1 MTLKSKVKIITPGFA
16 KELLERTQAA
26 GVLNRKASPRTVEIY
41 ANEMRSNRWKLNSE
55 SIKLDEN
62 GYILDGQHRLMACVQ
77 SGCPFQTVVNTGVAR
92 ETFDTID
99 CGRVRTGTQVLQM
112 SGVQYHTVITGIIN
126 GMNEF
131 RNYGHLASKERRM
144 TPSAVLE
151 EYNSRP
157 ADYDEAA
164 RVAMKCIAESHA
176 MTSKMVGTLYFALVH
191 DVGVGKARAEQF
203 FEQINSFD
211 TAENA
216 AVEKMRRWNLANK
229 DKRISDKLRVAY
241 VIRSWNAFVDGGK
254 VPRFSEHD
262 ADIMP
267 VFKKNG

>member
-1 MTLKSKVKIITPGFA
+1 
-16 KELLERTQAA
+16 
-26 GVLNRKASPRTVEIY
+26 
-41 ANEMRSNRWKLNSE
+41 
-55 SIKLDEN
+55 
-62 GYILDGQHRLMACVQ
+62 
-77 SGCPFQTVVNTGVAR
+77 
-92 ETFDTID
+92 
-99 CGRVRTGTQVLQM
+99 M
-112 SGVQYHTVITGIIN
+112 S
-126 GMNEF
+126 EF

-191 DVGVGKARAEQF
+191 DVGVGKVRAEQF

-211 TAENA
+211 TAENTV
-216 AVEKMRRWNLANK
+216 VEKMRRWNLANK

-241 VIRSWNAFVDGGK
+241 VIRSWNAFVAGGK

-267 VFKKNG
+267 AFKKNG

>member
-26 GVLNRKASPRTVEIY
+26 GVLNRKASSRTIDIY
-41 ANEMRSNRWKLNSE
+41 ANEMKRGNWKLNSE

-62 GYILDGQHRLMACVQ
+62 GFILDGQHRLMACVQ
-77 SGCPFQTVVNTGVAR
+77 SGCTFQTVVNFGVAR
-92 ETFDTID
+92 DTFDTID
-99 CGRVRTGTQVLQM
+99 CGRIRTGTQVLQM

-126 GMNEF
+126 GLSEF
-131 RNYGHLASKERRM
+131 RSYGHLAIKDRRL

-164 RVAMKCIAESHA
+164 RIAMRAVGESHS
-176 MTSKMVGTLYFALVH
+176 MTPKTVGTLYFALVN
-191 DVGVGKARAEQF
+191 DVGASKGKAENF
-203 FEQINSFD
+203 FMAINSFD
-211 TAENA
+211 TASNQA
-216 AVEKMRRWNLANK
+216 IEKMRRWNLANK
-229 DKRISDKLRVAY
+229 DRKVSDKLRIAY
-241 VIRSWNAFVDGGK
+241 VIRSWNAFIKGSK
-254 VPRFSEHD
+254 APRFSEHD

-267 VFKKNG
+267 SFHKG

>member
-1 MTLKSKVKIITPGFA
+1 MTLKTKVKIITPALA

-112 SGVQYHTVITGIIN
+112 SGVQYHN
-126 GMNEF
+126 GMSEF
-131 RNYGHLASKERRM
+131 RSYGHLASKERRM